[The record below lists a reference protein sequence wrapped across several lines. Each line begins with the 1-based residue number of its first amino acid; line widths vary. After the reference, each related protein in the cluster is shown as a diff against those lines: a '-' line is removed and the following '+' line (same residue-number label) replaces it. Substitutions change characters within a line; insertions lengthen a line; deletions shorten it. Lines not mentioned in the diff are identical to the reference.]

1 MGQGTK
7 LNLKNN
13 SSTYIKLF
21 GVLSLLCAL
30 SVFLFAFGMN
40 YIFEKERTRADGGD
54 RLAEDYVSTLKMLHE
69 ETGADYPSLV
79 QTLKNSPFMPFQRFE
94 LVESDKKVSEEAIH
108 IEEKYWLVSRHS
120 FFDGKGPDG
129 NMERH
134 PMPPPPFAPGKPQMG
149 SPPHEMRPPPMMG
162 PPNGFRDHPPPKPPK
177 VFFFLS
183 LGLLF
188 FIFLFV
194 ISCSAFAVIYFGLR
208 QAQEASKVMRDLKGG
223 NLKARLP
230 DFKIKPLA
238 GLVSEFNKMAD
249 EVEGLVTLL
258 RNTDNNRR
266 KMLQE
271 LAHDLRTP
279 LASMKSLIETL
290 SDNGDKISVEE
301 QKKLFSV
308 VLSEVEYFHRLV
320 DDLLFLSGVH
330 DLRFRGSFESIS
342 LVDVIN
348 KQLSIFTQS
357 CPKIHFD
364 LQAEGT
370 FEIKGNLHLIERL
383 LKNAISNASHYAVS
397 KIVIKLLHVGEKIE
411 LAIEDDGPGLDHDE
425 LLHFGEK
432 KYSRKLT
439 SGPVEGHISIG
450 LGSVIMK
457 HICSLHEAQM
467 ILENIQVGDE
477 RKGARLKF
485 IF

>member
-1 MGQGTK
+1 
-7 LNLKNN
+7 
-13 SSTYIKLF
+13 
-21 GVLSLLCAL
+21 
-30 SVFLFAFGMN
+30 MN

-69 ETGADYPSLV
+69 ETGADYRSLV
-79 QTLKNSPFMPFQRFE
+79 QTFKKSPFMPFQRFE
-94 LVESDKKVSEEAIH
+94 LVESAKKVNDEATQ
-108 IEEKYWLVSRHS
+108 IEGQFWLVPRHT
-120 FFDGKGPDG
+120 FFDDKSPNHDPGV
-129 NMERH
+129 H
-134 PMPPPPFAPGKPQMG
+134 PVPPPPFPPGK
-149 SPPHEMRPPPMMG
+149 SEMAPPPFG
-162 PPNGFRDHPPPKPPK
+162 PVPHGIQPPDGFRNHPPPPPKPPK

-208 QAQEASKVMRDLKGG
+208 QAREASKVMRDLKGG

-238 GLVSEFNKMAD
+238 GLVSEFNKMA
-249 EVEGLVTLL
+249 EEIEELVTLL
-258 RNTDNNRR
+258 RNTDSNRR

-279 LASMKSLIETL
+279 LASMKSFLETL
-290 SDNGDKISVEE
+290 SDNGDKISEE
-301 QKKLFSV
+301 ERKKVFSV

-330 DLRFRGSFESIS
+330 DLRFRGSFESVS
-342 LVDVIN
+342 LNDVVK
-348 KQLSIFTQS
+348 KQVEIFTQS
-357 CPKIHFD
+357 CPEIQFK
-364 LQAEGT
+364 T
-370 FEIKGNLHLIERL
+370 FIDESIQVMGNLHLIERL
-383 LKNAISNASHYAVS
+383 LKNAISNASHYARS
-397 KIVIKLLHVGEKIE
+397 TISIKLHRVGEHIE
-411 LAIEDDGPGLDHDE
+411 LSVEDDGPGLDADE
-425 LLHFGEK
+425 LKHFGEK

-467 ILENIQVGDE
+467 ILENIEVGDE

-485 IF
+485 IFNK

>member
-1 MGQGTK
+1 M
-7 LNLKNN
+7 NLKNN

-40 YIFEKERTRADGGD
+40 YIFEKERTRAEGGD
-54 RLAEDYVSTLKMLHE
+54 RLAEDYVSTLKMLHK
-69 ETGADYPSLV
+69 ETGSDYPALV
-79 QTLKNSPFMPFQRFE
+79 ETFKKSPFMPFQRFE
-94 LVESDKKVSEEAIH
+94 LVESEKKVNNEAIQV
-108 IEEKYWLVSRHS
+108 EGKFWLVPRRH
-120 FFDGKGPDG
+120 FFDDRGPEG
-129 NMERH
+129 HNGRFRLQ
-134 PMPPPPFAPGKPQMG
+134 PPPPHFGP
-149 SPPHEMRPPPMMG
+149 PPHGEMRSPPMMDKNN
-162 PPNGFRDHPPPKPPK
+162 PMMPPPPKPPK
-177 VFFFLS
+177 IFFFLS

-194 ISCSAFAVIYFGLR
+194 ISCSAFTVIYFGLR
-208 QAQEASKVMRDLKGG
+208 QAQQASKVMRDLKGG

-230 DFKIKPLA
+230 DIKIKPLA
-238 GLVSEFNKMAD
+238 GLVSEFNKMA
-249 EVEGLVTLL
+249 EEIEELVTLL

-279 LASMKSLIETL
+279 LASMKSFLETL
-290 SDNGDKISVEE
+290 SENGDKISDEE
-301 QKKLFSV
+301 RKKVFSV

-342 LVDVIN
+342 LNDVLH
-348 KQLSIFTQS
+348 KQIDIFRQS
-357 CPKIHFD
+357 CPHLKFD
-364 LQAEGT
+364 LFVDEGVLL
-370 FEIKGNLHLIERL
+370 KGNLHLIERL
-383 LKNAISNASHYAVS
+383 LKNALSNASHYAQEGITV
-397 KIVIKLLHVGEKIE
+397 KLQKMNDRIE
-411 LAIEDDGPGLDHDE
+411 LLVCDDGPGLETEE
-425 LLHFGEK
+425 LQHFGEK

-439 SGPVEGHISIG
+439 SGLTEGHISIG

-467 ILENIQVGDE
+467 VLENIEIGNV

-485 IF
+485 VFAA

>member
-1 MGQGTK
+1 M
-7 LNLKNN
+7 NLKNN

-40 YIFEKERTRADGGD
+40 YIFEKERTRAEGGD
-54 RLAEDYVSTLKMLHE
+54 RLAEDYVSTLKMLHKKTGTDYSALV
-69 ETGADYPSLV
+69 ETF
-79 QTLKNSPFMPFQRFE
+79 KKSPFMPFQRFE
-94 LVESDKKVSEEAIH
+94 LVESEKKVNNDAVQVEG
-108 IEEKYWLVSRHS
+108 KFWLVPRYH
-120 FFDGKGPDG
+120 FFDDKGPKGHDG
-129 NMERH
+129 GFR
-134 PMPPPPFAPGKPQMG
+134 PQPPPFGP
-149 SPPHEMRPPPMMG
+149 PPHGEMRP
-162 PPNGFRDHPPPKPPK
+162 PPPKPPK
-177 VFFFLS
+177 IFFFLS

-194 ISCSAFAVIYFGLR
+194 ISCSAFTVIYFGLR
-208 QAQEASKVMRDLKGG
+208 QAQQASKVMRDLKSG

-238 GLVSEFNKMAD
+238 GLVSEFNKMA
-249 EVEGLVTLL
+249 EEIEELVTLL

-279 LASMKSLIETL
+279 LASMKSFLETL
-290 SDNGDKISVEE
+290 SENGEKISEE
-301 QKKLFSV
+301 ERKKVFSV

-342 LVDVIN
+342 LDDVLNRQVD
-348 KQLSIFTQS
+348 IFRQA
-357 CPKIHFD
+357 CPNIKFD
-364 LQAEGT
+364 LFIDEGVGL
-370 FEIKGNLHLIERL
+370 KGNLHLIERL
-383 LKNAISNASHYAVS
+383 LKNAISNASHYARTTITV
-397 KIVIKLLHVGEKIE
+397 KLQKVEENIE
-411 LAIEDDGPGLDHDE
+411 LSVEDDGPGLETDE
-425 LLHFGEK
+425 LKHFGEK

-439 SGPVEGHISIG
+439 SGVVEGHISIG

-457 HICSLHEAQM
+457 HICGLHEAQM
-467 ILENIQVGDE
+467 ILENIVVGDE